1 MVGARK
7 TCEKVNET
15 QDGARARAAA
25 ASLGG
30 NMNVAFTHQSFTE
43 DLLSEDGETAERIT
57 SAGDETRNISNKTSH
72 SGVTQ
77 VVELVPSIPTRNS
90 LSSQVIV

>member
-1 MVGARK
+1 MRQGQRN
-7 TCEKVNET
+7 T
-15 QDGARARAAA
+15 GWRARARAAA

-57 SAGDETRNISNKTSH
+57 SGERETR
-72 SGVTQ
+72 VT
-77 VVELVPSIPTRNS
+77 EHK
-90 LSSQVIV
+90 